1 MKNYQGTLK
10 DPIRER
16 HLFQFRAILAAVFC
30 TLALGVLALRMGYL
44 QVIYHQHYSNL
55 STNNRVSLRAVAPTR
70 GLIFDRNGVV
80 LAQNIPTF
88 SLEIIQ
94 ERVEDLDSTLAELAE
109 LITITEDD
117 LERFEHERRRT
128 RRFNPVPL
136 RFRLSKEEVAVIA
149 INQHR
154 LPGVEINSTLTRHYP
169 MGDLASHTIGYV
181 GRISERDLRNIDTSN
196 YAATHHIGKIGVEHS
211 HEELLHGTVGHE
223 QVETNARGRVLRV
236 LSRTPPT
243 PGKNLYLN
251 LDVALQQEAKA
262 AFTGERGAL
271 VAIEPGTGAVLAL
284 VSIPSYDANLFV
296 NGIPLSIFR
305 ELSDSRDQPLFNRAL
320 RGQYPPGSTTKPMI
334 GLAGLELNEITS
346 LDSVVCRGW
355 YSLKGDDHRY
365 RDWKR
370 EGHGTIGLTRSIV
383 ESCDVFFYD
392 LAFKLGIDRMS
403 SYLAHFGFG
412 RRTGLDIGG
421 EASGLL
427 PTREWK
433 RRTRGEPWFP
443 GETLIT
449 GIGQGFN
456 LTTPLQLANATA
468 TLATRGKH
476 MQPYVVRAVE
486 DLASGHLEEITPIL
500 VHKVPIHDPGN
511 WWRID
516 RAMVRSVHEP
526 TGTARSISGGL
537 QYRMAGKTG
546 TAQVF
551 GLAQD
556 QKYVEEE
563 VAKRL
568 RDHALFVA
576 YAPSDDP
583 KIAVA
588 VIVEN
593 GGGGGRTAAPI
604 ARRVIDRFLLG
615 EENNT
620 DAAQ

>member
-1 MKNYQGTLK
+1 MNRRKLMLK

-16 HLFQFRAILAAVFC
+16 HLFQRRAILLAVLS
-30 TLALGVLALRMGYL
+30 TLALVILALRMGYL
-44 QVIYHQHYSNL
+44 QLVYHQHYTTL
-55 STNNRVSLRAVAPTR
+55 STNNRVSLQAVAPTR

-88 SLEIIQ
+88 TLDIIQ
-94 ERVEDLDSTLAELAE
+94 ERVRGLDATLEELGR
-109 LITITEDD
+109 LITISEDD

-136 RFRLSKEEVAVIA
+136 RFRLSDEEVALVA
-149 INQHR
+149 VNLHR

-169 MGDLASHTIGYV
+169 MGDLTAHTVGYV
-181 GRISERDLRNIDTSN
+181 GRISERDLREIDPSN
-196 YAATHHIGKIGVEHS
+196 YAATRHIGKIGVERS
-211 HEELLHGTVGHE
+211 HEALLHGLVGYE
-223 QVETNARGRVLRV
+223 QVETNARGRIIRV
-236 LSRTPPT
+236 LSRTPPE
-243 PGKNLYLN
+243 PGKNIYLN
-251 LDVALQQEAKA
+251 IDVALQQEAKA

-271 VAIEPGTGAVLAL
+271 VAMDPNTGAVLAL
-284 VSIPSYDANLFV
+284 VSIPSYDPNLFV
-296 NGIPLSIFR
+296 NGIPLTTFR
-305 ELSDSRDQPLFNRAL
+305 ELSESRDQPLFNRAL

-334 GLAGLELNEITS
+334 GLGGLELNEITS
-346 LDSVVCRGW
+346 MDSVVCRGW
-355 YSLKGDDHRY
+355 YTLPNDEHRY
-365 RDWKR
+365 RDWRR
-370 EGHGTIGLTRSIV
+370 EGHGPIGVSRAIV

-403 SYLAHFGFG
+403 GYLAQFGFG
-412 RRTGLDIGG
+412 KRTGLDIGG

-433 RRTRGEPWFP
+433 RRVRREPWFP
-443 GETLIT
+443 GETLIA

-456 LTTPLQLANATA
+456 LVTPLQLANATS
-468 TLATRGKH
+468 TLANRGKH
-476 MQPYVVRAVE
+476 MKPFVVRETHHPATNERQVTE
-486 DLASGHLEEITPIL
+486 PMVVHEI
-500 VHKVPIHDPGN
+500 PIHEPLN
-511 WWRID
+511 WWRVD
-516 RAMVRSVHEP
+516 RAMVRSVHEAN
-526 TGTARSISGGL
+526 GTAFGISRGL
-537 QYRMAGKTG
+537 RYSMAGKTG

-556 QKYVEEE
+556 EEYVEEE

-588 VIVEN
+588 LIVEN

-615 EENNT
+615 TPEKAN
-620 DAAQ
+620 AAQ